1 MVDLDAP
8 LDFESEDALV
18 TIPKSTRKR
27 RKVIVLDDLLT
38 DYYEERNKLVEKES
52 KWASVQKFYNSDD
65 DDKTQKKKEALLT
78 KFVDDCQKQ
87 VHEIVTED
95 DIPSWGRQ
103 IFGQQK
109 ALPSLDFPALERCK
123 LLQSFFNSEFNLML
137 ELDAEKGRNFIE
149 GLLINGWLSKLVLA
163 SGHVEDPLALWTF
176 NLMLYSPNEVLQ
188 AAACEFWLAVLPSNN
203 EVYIPSV
210 RLDWFPGYNQLKDAL
225 KTYGYLSDS
234 FIDVSSLSD
243 VDHSNFGHEGPPPNI
258 RSWVKVLGACCQM
271 RTIHSMFSTSEVE
284 EFLGIIISFFLDR
297 KIEGLSLL
305 FDECMQSVMSFF
317 TDDEW
322 LASSKKVANAL
333 AYRIPKDSNCLRMV
347 ECISGVSIR
356 SKHLRNEVALQ
367 ILLNC
372 FEMKVADSE
381 EVLRSVLSI
390 NLKDNRC
397 NFFKIYIYLVLVE
410 NWLFSTEQ
418 TPVILR
424 MWGAFLRSCSCQITS
439 TDWRSYA
446 SKVRNK
452 ASYLL
457 QNTSQNFD

>member
-18 TIPKSTRKR
+18 TIPQNTRKR

-52 KWASVQKFYNSDD
+52 KWASVKKCYNSDD
-65 DDKTQKKKEALLT
+65 DDKTRKKKEALLT

-109 ALPSLDFPALERCK
+109 ALPSLDIPALERCK
-123 LLQSFFNSEFNLML
+123 LLQSFFNSEFNFSL
-137 ELDAEKGRNFIE
+137 ELDAENGRNFFE

-176 NLMLYSPNEVLQ
+176 NLMLYSPNDELQ
-188 AAACEFWLAVLPSNN
+188 AAACEFWLAVLPSND
-203 EVYIPSV
+203 EVNIPSV

-243 VDHSNFGHEGPPPNI
+243 VDHSNFGQEGPLPNI

-284 EFLGIIISFFLDR
+284 EFL
-297 KIEGLSLL
+297 
-305 FDECMQSVMSFF
+305 
-317 TDDEW
+317 DDEW

-356 SKHLRNEVALQ
+356 SKHLRNEVAFQ

-372 FEMKVADSE
+372 FEMKATDSE

-418 TPVILR
+418 TPVILG